1 MNEQLEVF
9 PAASVTVKTS
19 VETPIGKV
27 DPLGKPDVNSVLAT
41 VQLSVPVAGAKLTT
55 AVQSAESLLTEILA
69 GQVTVGKILS
79 DTLTVKAQVEVF
91 PATSVAR
98 NVSVVN
104 PAGKD
109 PPDPVPVNKVV
120 ETTPAQLSVAV
131 AEE

>member
-1 MNEQLEVF
+1 M
-9 PAASVTVKTS
+9 
-19 VETPIGKV
+19 
-27 DPLGKPDVNSVLAT
+27 LAT

-104 PAGKD
+104 PAGND

-131 AEE
+131 AEEKI